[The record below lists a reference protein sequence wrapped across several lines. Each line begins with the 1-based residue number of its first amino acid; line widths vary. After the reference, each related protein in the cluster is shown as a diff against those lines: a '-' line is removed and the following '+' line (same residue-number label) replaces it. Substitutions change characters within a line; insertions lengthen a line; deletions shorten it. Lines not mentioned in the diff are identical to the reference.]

1 MKPVL
6 LLLMLLVYSSLPA
19 GSQNCIAFLSDI
31 RNYDTLDWT
40 RLDSTCLEIYS
51 NGFSNAGDFG
61 VFAFRHNR
69 VQLGKQMILTCAE
82 KGVSRERFGASLND
96 ASALFADKSFSAE
109 YDSVFSKCAGKI
121 KENEEF
127 ILLEKLYNIDQV
139 VRIEY
144 KKVMSRYAAKVTK

>member
-1 MKPVL
+1 MKRIL
-6 LLLMLLVYSSLPA
+6 FLLMLLACSLPV

-40 RLDSTCLEIYS
+40 RLDSTCLEVYS